1 MLKKFRWKNIYVTE
15 NILRRIISGHLVIL
29 ECVGG
34 EEVCDVGE
42 LVRVL
47 GEAVHLQE
55 VGRVLELAEHGVLL
69 PQRPHARVGVVTRV
83 LALAA
88 KIIAGK
94 SII

>member
-1 MLKKFRWKNIYVTE
+1 MEKY
-15 NILRRIISGHLVIL
+15 LRRIISGHLVIL